1 MKDDGQGGA
10 TVSLARE
17 EGFRFRI
24 RCGTNG
30 AATIITDEPPPLGA
44 GKGPNPTALLAA
56 AVGNCLA
63 SSLLFCMQKAR
74 LEVEEFEVEV
84 STTMLRDTD
93 GRLRIGAMQVGLAP
107 TVSPG
112 VREKMGRCLELFESF
127 CTVTQSVRR
136 GIEVSVQVQPRVEP
150 APGAQPRHAGSRCQC
165 GSHGKGRPTHAGDPG
180 EPASTRHVPCRE

>member
-74 LEVEEFEVEV
+74 LEVRDFEAEV
-84 STTMLRDTD
+84 STSMVRDPD
-93 GRLRIGAMQVGLAP
+93 GRLRIGGISVCLAP
-107 TVSPG
+107 TVSPED
-112 VREKMGRCLELFESF
+112 RERMGRCLELFESF

-136 GIEVSVQVQPRVEP
+136 GIDVTVAVEPRVDT
-150 APGAQPRHAGSRCQC
+150 AAGV
-165 GSHGKGRPTHAGDPG
+165 RPQSVARLPC
-180 EPASTRHVPCRE
+180 VPVRVS